1 MEKKIKSIKIRTRTN
16 FEGNNLSLVEEFNKY
31 RRKNNMILFFLPQ
44 ILEII
49 NYLKPIKILI
59 NDSNSVLKVSWLNG
73 INYLNASQDY
83 DMSCSKE
90 VAIFMLKND
99 YGFNTLNINARYEIN
114 SNSNW
119 EKISRFFLPQVLIT
133 NGYTIQNPFILLK
146 LILKFLFKKIRK

>member
-1 MEKKIKSIKIRTRTN
+1 M
-16 FEGNNLSLVEEFNKY
+16 
-31 RRKNNMILFFLPQ
+31 
-44 ILEII
+44 
-49 NYLKPIKILI
+49 
-59 NDSNSVLKVSWLNG
+59 
-73 INYLNASQDY
+73 NASQDY